1 MDTME
6 HNFKDAI
13 ETMKTKIT
21 QVDEEICYNEELQKV
36 LHSKCIKQKLE
47 LERFEKRLSSLQNV
61 K

>member
-13 ETMKTKIT
+13 ETMMTKIT